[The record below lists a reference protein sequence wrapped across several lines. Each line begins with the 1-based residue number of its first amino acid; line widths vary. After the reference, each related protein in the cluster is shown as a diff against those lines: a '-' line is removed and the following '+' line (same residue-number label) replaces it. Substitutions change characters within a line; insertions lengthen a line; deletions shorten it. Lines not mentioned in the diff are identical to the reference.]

1 MSTIFVLVGPSGA
14 GKDYL
19 LGQLLAAHPELYSVP
34 SYTTRPPRT
43 TQAAHPFHYVTQ
55 AEFDDA
61 WTKGKILERVVEHG
75 HCYGTDK
82 EALEDARAH
91 GKTAI
96 TTVEMRGVES
106 FKKIY
111 GKDVISIFI
120 DPGTI
125 DALEKRI
132 RTDPRRKGQTE
143 KEIALRIER
152 AKKEMAYIHSADH
165 IVRNV
170 DGEQDNALRQLESI
184 IFSRS
189 ATA

>member
-1 MSTIFVLVGPSGA
+1 MKHIYILVGPSGA

-19 LGQLLAAHPELYSVP
+19 LGRALTTHPGLYSIP

-43 TQAAHPFHYVTQ
+43 KQAAHPFHYVTQ

-61 WTKGKILERVVEHG
+61 WSAGKILERVVEHG

-82 EALEDARAH
+82 EALDGALAR

-96 TTVEMRGVES
+96 TVVEPRGVES

-120 DPGTI
+120 DPGSV
-125 DALEKRI
+125 DALEHRI
-132 RTDPRRKGQTE
+132 RIDPRRKGQTD

-152 AKKEMAYIHSADH
+152 AKKEMTYIHSADH
-165 IVRNV
+165 IVRNA

-189 ATA
+189 STA